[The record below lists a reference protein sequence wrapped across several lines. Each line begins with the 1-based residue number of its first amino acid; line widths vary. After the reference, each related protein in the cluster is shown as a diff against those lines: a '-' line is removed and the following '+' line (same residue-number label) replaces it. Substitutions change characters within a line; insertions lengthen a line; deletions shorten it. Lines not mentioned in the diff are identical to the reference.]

1 MPHSRGFE
9 RRKDPRTG
17 DPVSIGQI
25 VDSLMAE
32 EVFSRGMPIAE
43 LTAAWPAVVGDRL
56 AAESAPISLEDGVLT
71 LGVTNGPWG
80 AQVKFLHAEI
90 LRKADEKLGGNT
102 VRSLRIVVR
111 PG

>member
-1 MPHSRGFE
+1 VPHSRGFE

-25 VDSLMAE
+25 VDSLMDE

-43 LTAAWPAVVGDRL
+43 LTAAWPSVVGERL
-56 AAESAPISLEDGVLT
+56 AAESSPIALEDGVLT

-90 LRKADEKLGGNT
+90 LRKADEKLGGDT

-111 PG
+111 SS